1 MSQKVDLEQLVTA
14 IGDAVVVADADGII
28 TLWNPAAERMFG
40 YAEAEAVGQSLDLI
54 TPERH
59 RVRHWR
65 GYAKTAATGKT
76 RYGHELLRVPA
87 IGKGD
92 LSLSIAFTV
101 SLLFDGAGR
110 VTGIAAVIRD
120 ETARW
125 NEERELR
132 KRIAELEAAQP
143 AAAEADLKVSPA

>member
-1 MSQKVDLEQLVTA
+1 MSQKVDLEQLVAA
-14 IGDAVVVADADGII
+14 IGDAVVVADADGAI

-40 YAEAEAVGQSLDLI
+40 YTEAEALGQSLDLI

-59 RVRHWR
+59 RARHWR

-87 IGKGD
+87 IGKGG

-101 SLLFDGAGR
+101 SLLFDEAGR
-110 VTGIAAVIRD
+110 VSGIAAVIRD

-125 NEERELR
+125 NEERQLR

-143 AAAEADLKVSPA
+143 AAEGADLQGAHA